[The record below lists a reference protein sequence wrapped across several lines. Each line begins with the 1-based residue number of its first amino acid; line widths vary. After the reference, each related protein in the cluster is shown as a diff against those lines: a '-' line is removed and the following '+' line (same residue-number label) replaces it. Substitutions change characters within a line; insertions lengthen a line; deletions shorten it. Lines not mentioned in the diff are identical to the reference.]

1 MSLFSRKRKKSG
13 PLGRLLRWTIILIV
27 FGIALDAIYLAV
39 IWPDWTK
46 FAGGAIPKSNFIE
59 RYEARQADDSEL
71 PQLRWKP
78 VPISQISKA
87 VRRTVIVA
95 EDSRFYTHEGIDTE
109 AVREAIE
116 YNWEH
121 KKLRFGASTLS
132 QQTARNMFLSGSRNP
147 LRKLNEVILTY
158 AMEEHLSKRR
168 ILELYLNVAE
178 FGQGIYGVEAAA
190 HYYYGIPAS
199 ALSQQQAIE
208 LAATL
213 PSPVKNN
220 PKTRTKFFRKKC
232 SIISGHLNTGKPS
245 GAPAITPA
253 PQKSA
258 PITAPEAI
266 APPVTAPAPASPE
279 ATPETQIP
287 VTP

>member
-13 PLGRLLRWTIILIV
+13 PLGKLLRWTALLIV
-27 FGIALDAIYLAV
+27 FGIVLDAIYLAV
-39 IWPDWTK
+39 IWPDWSK
-46 FAGGAIPKSNFIE
+46 YSGGAIPKSNFIE
-59 RYEARQADDSEL
+59 RYEAKQADDSDL
-71 PQLRWKP
+71 PALRWKP
-78 VPISQISKA
+78 VPISKISKTL
-87 VRRTVIVA
+87 RRTVIVA

-132 QQTARNMFLSGSRNP
+132 QQTTRNMFLSGSRNP

-178 FGQGIYGVEAAA
+178 FGKGIYGAEAAA
-190 HYYYGIPAS
+190 RYYYGIPAS

-232 SIISGHLNTGKPS
+232 SIISGHLNLGKTS
-245 GAPAITPA
+245 SAPATTPA
-253 PQKSA
+253 PQESA
-258 PITAPEAI
+258 
-266 APPVTAPAPASPE
+266 PVTAPAESTPA
-279 ATPETQIP
+279 PETVAP
-287 VTP
+287 AAP

>member
-13 PLGRLLRWTIILIV
+13 PLRRFLRWTLLLV
-27 FGIALDAIYLAV
+27 VLGITLDAIYLAA
-39 IWPDWTK
+39 IWPDWNK
-46 FAGGAIPKSNFIE
+46 YASGAVPKSKFIE
-59 RYEARQADDSEL
+59 RYEAKQADDDAL
-71 PQLRWKP
+71 PPLRWKP
-78 VPISQISKA
+78 VSSSQISKTL
-87 VRRTVIVA
+87 RRTVIVA

-121 KKLRFGASTLS
+121 KKMRFGASTLS

-147 LRKLNEVILTY
+147 LRKLNEIILTY
-158 AMEEHLSKRR
+158 AMEDHLSKRR

-178 FGQGIYGVEAAA
+178 FGQGIYGAEAAA
-190 HYYYGIPAS
+190 RHYYGIPAS

-220 PKTRTKFFRKKC
+220 PKTRTKFFRAKC
-232 SIISGHLNTGKPS
+232 SIIGRHLNTGKPGS
-245 GAPAITPA
+245 SVTTTPIPPDNTAVTVPADPA
-253 PQKSA
+253 PIAEPAA
-258 PITAPEAI
+258 PVAP
-266 APPVTAPAPASPE
+266 
-279 ATPETQIP
+279 
-287 VTP
+287 